1 MKMSFAE
8 AIESLINLLQ
18 KEEVRIDVMILL
30 REKMVC
36 ITFVLFSTI
45 VITVGCCLK
54 R

>member
-18 KEEVRIDVMILL
+18 KEEVRIDVMILF

-45 VITVGCCLK
+45 LLLLLVVV
-54 R
+54 

>member
-1 MKMSFAE
+1 MSLAE

-45 VITVGCCLK
+45 FVITVGCCLK